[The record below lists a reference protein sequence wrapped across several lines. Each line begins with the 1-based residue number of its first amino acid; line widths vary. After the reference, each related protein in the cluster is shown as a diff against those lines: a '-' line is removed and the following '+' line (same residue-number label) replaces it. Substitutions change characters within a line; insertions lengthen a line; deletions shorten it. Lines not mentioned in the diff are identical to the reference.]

1 MHYINL
7 GLLIIIIG
15 LVIGV
20 YVHTD
25 RKIEKLSDK
34 IDGVDNKL
42 SDKIDG
48 VDNKLSDK
56 IDGVDNKLSAR
67 IERLSDRMDKLSDR
81 VDRIYDLLIRMGFR
95 DDDFRRDK
103 AANE

>member
-7 GLLIIIIG
+7 GLLLVIVG

-34 IDGVDNKL
+34 ITE
-42 SDKIDG
+42 
-48 VDNKLSDK
+48 
-56 IDGVDNKLSAR
+56 VDNKLSAR
-67 IERLSDRMDKLSDR
+67 MDRLSDRMD
-81 VDRIYDLLIRMGFR
+81 RIYDILVHMGFR
-95 DDDFRRDK
+95 DKEYRDK

>member
-1 MHYINL
+1 MHYVNL
-7 GLLIIIIG
+7 GLLLIIVG

-34 IDGVDNKL
+34 ITEVDNKL
-42 SDKIDG
+42 SDKITE
-48 VDNKLSDK
+48 
-56 IDGVDNKLSAR
+56 VDNKLSAK
-67 IERLSDRMDKLSDR
+67 IERLSDRIDKLSDR
-81 VDRIYDLLIRMGFR
+81 MDRIYDILVRMGFR
-95 DDDFRRDK
+95 DKEYRDK

>member
-7 GLLIIIIG
+7 GLLLVIVG

-25 RKIEKLSDK
+25 KKIDKLSSEIK
-34 IDGVDNKL
+34 EVDNKIDEVNKTL
-42 SDKIDG
+42 SNKIDEN
-48 VDNKLSDK
+48 NKALT
-56 IDGVDNKLSAR
+56 
-67 IERLSDRMDKLSDR
+67 DRMDRL
-81 VDRIYDLLIRMGFR
+81 YDILVHMGFR
-95 DDDFRRDK
+95 EREHRDK

>member
-7 GLLIIIIG
+7 GLLLIIIG

-20 YVHTD
+20 YIHTD

-34 IDGVDNKL
+34 ITE
-42 SDKIDG
+42 
-48 VDNKLSDK
+48 
-56 IDGVDNKLSAR
+56 VDNKLSAR
-67 IERLSDRMDKLSDR
+67 IERLSDRIDKLSDR
-81 VDRIYDLLIRMGFR
+81 MDRIYDILVRMGFR
-95 DDDFRRDK
+95 DKEYRDK